1 VASEA
6 EFCSRLDSI
15 FFDSAN
21 ITTEALNERC
31 NNTLNT
37 ALGIVFTEIG
47 PDYLCA
53 SMPVDERT
61 IQPLGMLNGGAS
73 LSLIEILGSMAGNLC
88 LDRNKWVAFG
98 QSVTCN
104 HVKPAF
110 KGEMVTGKATMVHAG
125 RTSQV
130 WDVSIYNQKGARIC
144 KGTITLAVVPVKIS

>member
-21 ITTEALNERC
+21 ITIEALNERC
-31 NNTLNT
+31 KNTLNT

-47 PDYLCA
+47 PDYLRA

-88 LDRNKWVAFG
+88 LNRDQWVAFG
-98 QSVTCN
+98 QSVSCN
-104 HVKPAF
+104 HIKPAF
-110 KGEMVTGKATMVHAG
+110 KGETVTGKATAVHLG

-130 WDVSIYNQKGARIC
+130 WDVSIHNQKGTRIC
-144 KGTITLAVVPVKIS
+144 KGTITLAVVAIKAT